1 MSIDHTTNSMT
12 EFELIDYDYI
22 ELNKLMKL
30 LGLVNTGG
38 EANLRITTQ
47 EVKVNDVVEIQKRKK
62 LRPGDRISFEEYRIL
77 IR

>member
-1 MSIDHTTNSMT
+1 MI

-22 ELNKLMKL
+22 ELNKLLKL

-38 EANLRITTQ
+38 EANLRIVNQ
-47 EVKVNDVVEIQKRKK
+47 EVKVNDVVEVQKRKK
-62 LRPGDRISFEEYRIL
+62 LRQGDRISFEEHRIL